1 MKDKHLKIVFLP
13 TSQLDEDKKDTK
25 IFKKIISEVQQGN
38 IVLIEKKVSPLFE
51 GQLIK
56 ETMKN
61 VTDNFEGIEF
71 VRLDLSERNKDFFD
85 LIKAKISS
93 LFLGERALT
102 LIGPSSII
110 KDIKRDPNAIGMYI
124 KFK

>member
-1 MKDKHLKIVFLP
+1 MKDNQLKIVFLP
-13 TSQLDEDKKDTK
+13 TNKLYDKGETD

-38 IVLIEKKVSPLFE
+38 IVLIEKNISPLFE

-61 VTDNFEGIEF
+61 VSDTFEGIEF
-71 VRLDLSERNKDFFD
+71 IRLDISEKNKSTLESIKTMLSK
-85 LIKAKISS
+85 
-93 LFLGERALT
+93 FLVGERALT

-110 KDIKRDPNAIGMYI
+110 KNIKRDPNTIGMYI
-124 KFK
+124 NFK